1 LDKLNKYSFDGGV
14 EGLAKMAG
22 KAAMF
27 RIDMGETF
35 QLADKLLSPENAIEV
50 ASALQRLGGS
60 ASQLANPLKLMDLA
74 QNNVP
79 ELQNQLAKLTEK
91 YTFFDEKTK
100 SFQIMPGARRELKA
114 ISDSI
119 GISYDTLTNMSIEG
133 SKLKKKMS
141 EISFTGLNFSK
152 EQQEQIANL
161 SNINKTSGK
170 YEIEFKDSA
179 GKTMT
184 TTLDKLSELSKKDR
198 DAFDEYLA
206 NQTKE
211 QAKDPQK
218 QMIDIAKEQLGK
230 ADQMIAALNQLVMA
244 PQLALAGG
252 GAGNALLD
260 KSAEIQKERLGGFI
274 EDNTL
279 AKLAPKLSEASGSIV
294 KISEAFANQ
303 DWGKVK
309 TELEGLGPEIKDIIT
324 ASFSPLVDSIK
335 EVADTVIPDEILDLF
350 GKKESEDFIWRPG
363 FGAEKFRKD
372 DIIIG
377 GTNLMNQKNNVT
389 PSIQQTTT
397 QDILQNMSTTNISK
411 TESTVGG
418 EITLK
423 VMVDSAGSMSNLSLE
438 NAKMIGDRVADSMKN
453 SPDLQ
458 EKFMSVLNN
467 RLNNRLPIKPG
478 GR

>member
-1 LDKLNKYSFDGGV
+1 
-14 EGLAKMAG
+14 
-22 KAAMF
+22 
-27 RIDMGETF
+27 
-35 QLADKLLSPENAIEV
+35 
-50 ASALQRLGGS
+50 
-60 ASQLANPLKLMDLA
+60 
-74 QNNVP
+74 
-79 ELQNQLAKLTEK
+79 
-91 YTFFDEKTK
+91 
-100 SFQIMPGARRELKA
+100 
-114 ISDSI
+114 
-119 GISYDTLTNMSIEG
+119 
-133 SKLKKKMS
+133 MS

-179 GKTMT
+179 GKTMK
-184 TTLDKLSELSKKDR
+184 TTLDKLSSLTEQDR
-198 DAFDEYLA
+198 KAFDEYLA
-206 NQTKE
+206 NQTE
-211 QAKDPQK
+211 EEAKDPQK

-244 PQLALAGG
+244 PQLAMAGG
-252 GAGNALLD
+252 GAGTALLD

-303 DWGKVK
+303 DWAKVT

-324 ASFSPLVDSIK
+324 TSFSPLIDDVIGL
-335 EVADTVIPDEILDLF
+335 IPDDLKKLF
-350 GKKESEDFIWRPG
+350 GKEASKDFIWRPG
-363 FGAEKFRKD
+363 LGAEKFGKD
-372 DIIIG
+372 DIVIG

-389 PSIQQTTT
+389 PSMQQTNP
-397 QDILQNMSTTNISK
+397 QDILQTMSTTNISK

-423 VMVDSAGSMSNLSLE
+423 VMVDSTGNMSNLSLDT
-438 NAKMIGDRVADSMKN
+438 AKMIGDRVADSMKN